1 MRRSRSRS
9 GHCAGTLVSMITS
22 LGRGQAAAQNL
33 KITYDFT
40 IS

>member
-1 MRRSRSRS
+1 
-9 GHCAGTLVSMITS
+9 MITS